1 MTASSTTLHHRS
13 TRFDHNRWIPLIL
26 CIYAEEHP
34 SLTLAAPPRS
44 PTASS
49 FAQTLFSA
57 MNVSRLWSPYS
68 TEAELLQQL
77 QADKVKRQMTV
88 SNGKLSVGYS
98 APEYAIRGQST
109 RKADVY
115 SFGVLLVKRVSGR
128 SNRNT

>member
-1 MTASSTTLHHRS
+1 MVDYEVNICTGKLETLNH
-13 TRFDHNRWIPLIL
+13 
-26 CIYAEEHP
+26 CGKEHFM
-34 SLTLAAPPRS
+34 SNLSMLL
-44 PTASS
+44 
-49 FAQTLFSA
+49 Q
-57 MNVSRLWSPYS
+57 WSPYS